1 MSLTLWMRDHVRNGD
16 RFTAFVGKN
25 SYAFFL
31 IHSAILVAVSIGIS
45 GYDWHPLIKFAV
57 SSVVAVPA
65 CFFFAWLLRKVPV
78 LNKVL

>member
-1 MSLTLWMRDHVRNGD
+1 MWMREHVRNGS
-16 RFTAFVGKN
+16 RMAEFTGKN
-25 SYAFFL
+25 SYVVFL
-31 IHSAILVAVSIGIS
+31 IHSAILVGVSVSIS
-45 GYDWHPLIKFAV
+45 SYDWHPLIKFAV